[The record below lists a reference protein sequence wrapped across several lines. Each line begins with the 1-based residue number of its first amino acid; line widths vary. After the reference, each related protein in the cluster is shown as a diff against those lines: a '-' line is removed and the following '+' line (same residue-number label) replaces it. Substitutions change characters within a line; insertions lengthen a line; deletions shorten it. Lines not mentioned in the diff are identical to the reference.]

1 MMRCT
6 HTMGECRCSCVEGR
20 RSTATKA
27 LLSIKEKSHG
37 PSLTY
42 DIAII
47 YI

>member
-1 MMRCT
+1 MIVR
-6 HTMGECRCSCVEGR
+6 R
-20 RSTATKA
+20 RSQTDVATKA

-47 YI
+47 